1 MISNI
6 LMPENI
12 KINMESTE
20 QEECIAELVEKLV
33 ATNPEIDRNQVL
45 SSLLAREEQMSTA
58 IYPFVAVPHAV
69 CKNLKNTSIAIG
81 ISRSGIEFENPDKNN
96 PNPVKVHVV
105 FQVVF
110 EEEDTNAHLHVLR
123 DILQIVS
130 NPNFVHEILL
140 TKNTQEVYNYIV
152 TLES

>member
-110 EEEDTNAHLHVLR
+110 EEEDTNSRQVGYNEFETSVECPDCKNEIVL
-123 DILQIVS
+123 
-130 NPNFVHEILL
+130 N
-140 TKNTQEVYNYIV
+140 
-152 TLES
+152 